1 MKKHG
6 KANNYI
12 NHFIPLKAD
21 WVFPVS
27 SGNWKRIKINPEN
40 PVNPV

>member
-1 MKKHG
+1 MDRHR
-6 KANNYI
+6 KANKFI
-12 NHFIPLKAD
+12 NLFIPLKAD

-40 PVNPV
+40 LVDPV